1 METDA
6 VQPPSL
12 PRRRRAKTPDAAAG
26 PVVALPLPPPRWLR
40 AAGAQD
46 MEEAAFF
53 SGAAL
58 AHLTLTLAT
67 PDLPHPLWRERLA
80 LSAAEAC
87 ARLTGRRE
95 RAADLRDAVH
105 LTRPGEQPGPGG
117 EILQIWRRA
126 VAAPAAGAVRHAL
139 GEGAEALPAPI
150 AGAAGPVARAAAMIE
165 TVLAE
170 NPRAETVALLLGDA
184 ALARALDWPH
194 LVPLMAGALGPRDLR
209 LQGAALRLACHRGLA
224 GFAPRAAQMTLDL
237 TRRARRLREVAPQL
251 RAKAAGRAVEILL
264 ARDAV
269 TPAAFDFMSDR
280 AARRLCDRLVALGG
294 VQELTGRESFR
305 LYGL

>member
-6 VQPPSL
+6 LRPPSQ
-12 PRRRRAKTPDAAAG
+12 PRRPRAKAPGAAAV
-26 PVVALPLPPPRWLR
+26 PPVALPLPPPRWLR
-40 AAGAQD
+40 AGAVQD
-46 MEEAAFF
+46 LEEAAFL

-58 AHLTLTLAT
+58 AHLTLALAT
-67 PDLPHPLWRERLA
+67 PDLPQPLWRERLA
-80 LSAAEAC
+80 LTAAEAC
-87 ARLTGRRE
+87 ARLSGRRE

-105 LTRPGEQPGPGG
+105 LTRPGDQPGPGG

-126 VAAPAAGAVRHAL
+126 VAAPAALAGRHAL
-139 GEGAEALPAPI
+139 GETVGEPA
-150 AGAAGPVARAAAMIE
+150 AAAGPVARAAAMIE
-165 TVLAE
+165 AVLAE
-170 NPRAETVALLLGDA
+170 NPRAETAALLLGDA

-194 LVPLMAGALGPRDLR
+194 LAPLMAGALGPRDLR

-224 GFAPRAAQMTLDL
+224 GFVPRAAQMTLDL

-251 RAKAAGRAVEILL
+251 RAKGAGRAVEILL
-264 ARDAV
+264 TRDAV
-269 TPAAFDFMSDR
+269 TPAVFDFMSDR

-294 VQELTGRESFR
+294 IQELTGRESFR